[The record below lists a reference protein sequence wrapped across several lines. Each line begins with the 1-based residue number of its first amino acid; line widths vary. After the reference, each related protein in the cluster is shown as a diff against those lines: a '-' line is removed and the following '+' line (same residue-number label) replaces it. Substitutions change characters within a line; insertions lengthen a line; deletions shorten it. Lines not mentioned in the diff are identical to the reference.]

1 MKHQKLIDRITE
13 IAEEDGWSVYVE
25 EMEDRGDMIEF
36 TFGKYTDVG
45 QDFSF
50 SVEMKDGDIDSLI
63 EDIDNYYENYDPDEE
78 ALLWVGSDGHGK
90 KGAPY
95 HLTDIVKDMEQCETY
110 IGELYDL
117 LDKANKEECLNSLE
131 DEDND

>member
-25 EMEDRGDMIEF
+25 EIEDRGDMIEF

-50 SVEMKDGDIDSLI
+50 SVEMKDGDIDTVI

-110 IGELYDL
+110 IGELFDL
-117 LDKANKEECLNSLE
+117 LDKANKEESLNSLE
-131 DEDND
+131 KNND

>member
-1 MKHQKLIDRITE
+1 
-13 IAEEDGWSVYVE
+13 
-25 EMEDRGDMIEF
+25 MEDRGDMIEF

-50 SVEMKDGDIDSLI
+50 SVEMKDGDIDTLI

-110 IGELYDL
+110 IGELFDL
-117 LDKANKEECLNSLE
+117 LDKANKEESLKSLE
-131 DEDND
+131 ENND

>member
-50 SVEMKDGDIDSLI
+50 SVEMKDGDIDTVI

-110 IGELYDL
+110 IGELFDL
-117 LDKANKEECLNSLE
+117 LDKANKEESLNSLE
-131 DEDND
+131 ENND

>member
-1 MKHQKLIDRITE
+1 MKHRKLIDSITE

-50 SVEMKDGDIDSLI
+50 SVEMKDGDIDTVI

-110 IGELYDL
+110 IGELFDL
-117 LDKANKEECLNSLE
+117 LDKANKEESLNSLE
-131 DEDND
+131 ENND

>member
-110 IGELYDL
+110 IGELFDL
-117 LDKANKEECLNSLE
+117 LDKSNKEESLNLLE
-131 DEDND
+131 EDND

>member
-50 SVEMKDGDIDSLI
+50 SVEMKDWDIDTVI

-110 IGELYDL
+110 IGELFDL
-117 LDKANKEECLNSLE
+117 LDKANKEESLNSLE
-131 DEDND
+131 ENND

>member
-45 QDFSF
+45 QDLSF
-50 SVEMKDGDIDSLI
+50 SVEMKDGDIDTVI

-110 IGELYDL
+110 IGELFDL
-117 LDKANKEECLNSLE
+117 LDKANKEESLNSLE
-131 DEDND
+131 ENND

>member
-78 ALLWVGSDGHGK
+78 ALLWVGSYGHGK

-110 IGELYDL
+110 IGELFDL
-117 LDKANKEECLNSLE
+117 LDKANKEESLNLLE
-131 DEDND
+131 EDND

>member
-50 SVEMKDGDIDSLI
+50 SVEMKDGDIDTVI

-95 HLTDIVKDMEQCETY
+95 HLTDIVKDMKQCETY
-110 IGELYDL
+110 IGELFDL
-117 LDKANKEECLNSLE
+117 LDKANKEESLNSLE
-131 DEDND
+131 ENND

>member
-25 EMEDRGDMIEF
+25 ERKDRGDILEF
-36 TFGKYTDVG
+36 TFGKYTDIG

-50 SVEMKDGDIDSLI
+50 SVEMKDGDVDTLI
-63 EDIDNYYENYDPDEE
+63 ENIDNYYEDFDPDEE

-95 HLTDIVKDMEQCETY
+95 RLTDIIKDMEQCETF
-110 IGELYDL
+110 IGELFDL
-117 LDKANKEECLNSLE
+117 LNKTNKEDSLNSFE
-131 DEDND
+131 NEDND

>member
-50 SVEMKDGDIDSLI
+50 SVEMKDGDIDTVI

-110 IGELYDL
+110 IGELFDL
-117 LDKANKEECLNSLE
+117 LDKANKEESLNLLE
-131 DEDND
+131 ENND

>member
-78 ALLWVGSDGHGK
+78 TLLWVGSDGHGK

-110 IGELYDL
+110 IGELFDL
-117 LDKANKEECLNSLE
+117 LDKANKEESLNLLE
-131 DEDND
+131 EDND

>member
-25 EMEDRGDMIEF
+25 EIEDRGDMIEF

-50 SVEMKDGDIDSLI
+50 SVEMKDGDIDTVI

-110 IGELYDL
+110 IGEPFDL
-117 LDKANKEECLNSLE
+117 LDKANKEESLNSLE
-131 DEDND
+131 KNND

>member
-45 QDFSF
+45 QGFSF
-50 SVEMKDGDIDSLI
+50 SVEMKDGDIDTVI

-110 IGELYDL
+110 IGELFDL
-117 LDKANKEECLNSLE
+117 LDKANKEESLNSLE
-131 DEDND
+131 ENND

>member
-1 MKHQKLIDRITE
+1 MKHRKLIDRITE

-50 SVEMKDGDIDSLI
+50 SVEMKDGDIDTVI

-110 IGELYDL
+110 IGELFDL
-117 LDKANKEECLNSLE
+117 LDKANKEESLNSLE
-131 DEDND
+131 ENND

>member
-78 ALLWVGSDGHGK
+78 ALLWVGSDGHGT

-110 IGELYDL
+110 IGELFDL
-117 LDKANKEECLNSLE
+117 LDKSNKEESLNLLE
-131 DEDND
+131 EDND

>member
-45 QDFSF
+45 HDFSF
-50 SVEMKDGDIDSLI
+50 SVEMKDGDIDTVI

-110 IGELYDL
+110 IGELFDL
-117 LDKANKEECLNSLE
+117 LDKANKEESLNSLE
-131 DEDND
+131 ENND

>member
-78 ALLWVGSDGHGK
+78 ALLWVGSCGHGK

-110 IGELYDL
+110 IGELFDL
-117 LDKANKEECLNSLE
+117 LDKANKEESLNLLE
-131 DEDND
+131 EDND

>member
-50 SVEMKDGDIDSLI
+50 SVEMKDGDIDTVI

-78 ALLWVGSDGHGK
+78 ALFWVGSDGHGK

-110 IGELYDL
+110 IGELFDL
-117 LDKANKEECLNSLE
+117 LDKANKEESLNSLE
-131 DEDND
+131 ENND